1 MFRKCQFHRKPCSY
15 RHTLVRVNRP
25 QLLDGRMKI
34 RHLVLIDALA
44 SATSIA
50 QAAERLHVTQPVV
63 TRALQELESVLGVSL
78 FERSARGITP
88 TIFGE
93 AFTDHARA
101 MLAHLRVTADH
112 IAELAGAGI
121 GTIVVGTHLAGSN
134 LLLPLAIERLKRER
148 PKVTVIVHEANPE
161 ALAVELLS
169 GGLDL
174 IVGRLTTLDDAQRLR
189 QEALYSEPVRLV
201 ARARHPASAAPAD
214 STGLARLMDYPWVLP
229 VAETAL
235 RRELEA
241 AFLREGLP
249 LPADRVECT
258 SILTTRHLLLHS
270 DSIAALPELIT
281 HGEPGLCHLP
291 TRLPSVSSAVGITE
305 AAGRAPSPATR
316 ALADCLRAVA
326 AGLRP
331 AR

>member
-1 MFRKCQFHRKPCSY
+1 MK
-15 RHTLVRVNRP
+15 RP

-78 FERSARGITP
+78 FERSARGVTP

-101 MLAHLRVTADH
+101 ILAHLRVTADH
-112 IAELAGAGI
+112 IAELADAGT
-121 GTIVVGTHLAGSN
+121 GTVVVGTHLAGSN

-148 PKVTVIVHEANPE
+148 PRVTVIVHEANPE
-161 ALAVELLS
+161 ALSAELLA

-201 ARARHPASAAPAD
+201 ARAGHPASGAD
-214 STGLARLMDYPWVLP
+214 RGLAGLIAYPWVLP

-270 DSIAALPELIT
+270 DSIAALPGLIT

-291 TRLPSVSSAVGITE
+291 IHLRSVSSSVGITE
-305 AAGRAPSPATR
+305 AADRAASPATR
-316 ALADCLRAVA
+316 ALADCLRTVA
-326 AGLRP
+326 ADLR
-331 AR
+331 AS

>member
-1 MFRKCQFHRKPCSY
+1 MK
-15 RHTLVRVNRP
+15 RP

-63 TRALQELESVLGVSL
+63 TRALQDIEAVLGVSL
-78 FERSARGITP
+78 FERSARGVTP

-93 AFTDHARA
+93 AFADHARA
-101 MLAHLRVTADH
+101 ILAHLRVTADH
-112 IAELAGAGI
+112 IAELADAGT
-121 GTIVVGTHLAGSN
+121 GTVVVGTHLAGSN

-148 PKVTVIVHEANPE
+148 PRVTVIVHEANPE
-161 ALAVELLS
+161 ALAAELLA

-189 QEALYSEPVRLV
+189 QETLYPEPVRLV
-201 ARARHPASAAPAD
+201 ARAGHPAAAAAD
-214 STGLARLMDYPWVLP
+214 SLAGLMGYPWVLP

-281 HGEPGLCHLP
+281 YGEPGLCHLP
-291 TRLPSVSSAVGITE
+291 IALRSISSAVGITE
-305 AAGRAPSPATR
+305 AADRAPSPATR
-316 ALADCLRAVA
+316 ALADCLRAIA
-326 AGLRP
+326 ADLRP